1 MKGANWGDI
10 KSTQSMRVALGMA
23 MSVGN
28 PGRHTLSRCGVAW
41 GSSMSVVS
49 LSTVSESSNFRILA
63 AVSPRVG
70 NGRDVCVNSV
80 DKIPFWYWVLLT
92 GGPPGSACGFSFSM
106 ALKSGFLGI
115 RGESP
120 CCVVDNSGCAGSL
133 LFGLFLDARSWDPV
147 ALPLLSTVARWRS
160 DFLGSFGSSPG
171 LVGKSL
177 SVGFVA
183 GSVSGR
189 AGGR

>member
-1 MKGANWGDI
+1 MNPAPVGQVPIAVKVLGGI
-10 KSTQSMRVALGMA
+10 PSIPPSPLVSFLSPSLHPPKLRLRVA
-23 MSVGN
+23 S
-28 PGRHTLSRCGVAW
+28 
-41 GSSMSVVS
+41 
-49 LSTVSESSNFRILA
+49 ILQ
-63 AVSPRVG
+63 
-70 NGRDVCVNSV
+70 V
-80 DKIPFWYWVLLT
+80 DIQTKVRKI
-92 GGPPGSACGFSFSM
+92 
-106 ALKSGFLGI
+106 
-115 RGESP
+115 P